1 MTPLVVKI
9 SVLFSSCAHSKFTF
23 SLLFLLLFL
32 LHSLYFSFTG
42 KTTSSPLQNS
52 SAFPY
57 TETAAGNFTTKWG
70 GNFMSN
76 RLVGEAPGAR
86 RRWTMPLCVH
96 CLASQQL
103 RSKHSFSSGALLQS
117 TLLEHSLLSQTSV
130 SQKVCLRSGET
141 SLGHD
146 KEKTDFEVFLTY
158 ISSMFLFVFFE
169 VESKREGTTVW
180 LLHESLENERISQKK
195 HCS

>member
-1 MTPLVVKI
+1 M
-9 SVLFSSCAHSKFTF
+9 
-23 SLLFLLLFL
+23 
-32 LHSLYFSFTG
+32 
-42 KTTSSPLQNS
+42 
-52 SAFPY
+52 
-57 TETAAGNFTTKWG
+57 
-70 GNFMSN
+70 
-76 RLVGEAPGAR
+76 
-86 RRWTMPLCVH
+86 
-96 CLASQQL
+96 
-103 RSKHSFSSGALLQS
+103 
-117 TLLEHSLLSQTSV
+117 LSQNSV

-195 HCS
+195 LLQLGKVENVSVGACRHPVPLPSYPAPHNDLEKCMQSWSCLSCPFGGRTIGLSPSTCHLLGRAVRMVSEMMWPSDSTLFPPQNDRRTYESVFWASMKACRVLKL